1 MLKIVITATAL
12 FLSTA
17 VFATNSG
24 VHYGAGGVSGG
35 TPTGTNMAVNGNTNP
50 PIELWTLGGIVAFQV
65 PGDGSFHSNSVN
77 ITNLP
82 TLKACQAAKAAIVG
96 KAAEEGVHGF
106 DYTACFKTWVK

>member
-1 MLKIVITATAL
+1 MLKAILVAVVL
-12 FLSTA
+12 LSSTV
-17 VFATNSG
+17 VFATG

-35 TPTGTNMAVNGNTNP
+35 TPISTNMGNNTNP
-50 PIELWTLGGIVAFQV
+50 PIELWTLGGVVAFQV

-106 DYTACFKTWVK
+106 DYTDCFKTWVK